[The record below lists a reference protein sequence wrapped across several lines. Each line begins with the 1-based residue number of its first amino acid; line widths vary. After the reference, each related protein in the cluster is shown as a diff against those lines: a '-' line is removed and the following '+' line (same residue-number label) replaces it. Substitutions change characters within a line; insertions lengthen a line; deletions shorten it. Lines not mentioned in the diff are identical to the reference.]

1 MSQIK
6 TKIRTYNDVV
16 DLFGEEKAADML
28 SEALDW
34 STIDPKNDKK
44 NIMERKP
51 LLLDPYMT
59 YEGEDSCKHIVAGL
73 LGDRDLDWASGY
85 IDEEKIKNGQVM
97 PADLKSALSMALDN
111 ELSTSWAY
119 LDALSSQCAEI
130 FNKFAGYIESAGL
143 ARGVLVPGEYELDSN
158 ALNADVSER
167 FNIQYGFQCDQ
178 MIDAMQ
184 FDMTLILTEKV
195 DSMDGYRLIQSVC
208 DWREENLEVI
218 EDAEN
223 NLDYGKVPSYVAYE
237 RPADIGTTIIDE
249 LCASQ
254 STAVEL
260 QGRNDMDGYT
270 LNAARTI
277 REYESSIQRPKAER
291 MINDSILSALLRGDE
306 LPEMDV
312 KAIRQYGI
320 QCSEY
325 LDFGYDVDASLS
337 GMLSPHAVL
346 EPRSNTPYVFRRAGF
361 DNLPFIYTQRHLR
374 NAIAP
379 KEADNHQHGLTIE
392 QIKALPEKLEE
403 PVVVFDQPN
412 YTVNGRSFE
421 GKGVAA
427 VLDMYDPDGVP
438 VIAYFFPNGYG
449 TKTNDNG
456 CSNVIASLYGRDNF
470 TSYLARAA
478 NEEKILYIDSEK
490 YEQMEKELPRYG
502 GTRFPP
508 ALAALSMDIII
519 PSSYICKMKAE
530 INPKLSDRE
539 KEHNSLNRTMH
550 FKVAD
555 SRRNR
560 LAQDRD
566 RPRNITLRY
575 DDDNRDSQ

>member
-1 MSQIK
+1 
-6 TKIRTYNDVV
+6 
-16 DLFGEEKAADML
+16 
-28 SEALDW
+28 
-34 STIDPKNDKK
+34 
-44 NIMERKP
+44 
-51 LLLDPYMT
+51 
-59 YEGEDSCKHIVAGL
+59 
-73 LGDRDLDWASGY
+73 
-85 IDEEKIKNGQVM
+85 
-97 PADLKSALSMALDN
+97 
-111 ELSTSWAY
+111 
-119 LDALSSQCAEI
+119 
-130 FNKFAGYIESAGL
+130 
-143 ARGVLVPGEYELDSN
+143 
-158 ALNADVSER
+158 
-167 FNIQYGFQCDQ
+167 
-178 MIDAMQ
+178 
-184 FDMTLILTEKV
+184 
-195 DSMDGYRLIQSVC
+195 
-208 DWREENLEVI
+208 
-218 EDAEN
+218 
-223 NLDYGKVPSYVAYE
+223 
-237 RPADIGTTIIDE
+237 
-249 LCASQ
+249 
-254 STAVEL
+254 
-260 QGRNDMDGYT
+260 MDGYT

-291 MINDSILSALLRGDE
+291 MVNDSILSALLRGDE

-346 EPRSNTPYVFRRAGF
+346 EPRPNTPYVFRRAGF

-392 QIKALPEKLEE
+392 QIKSLPEKLEE

-539 KEHNSLNRTMH
+539 REHNSLNRTMH
-550 FKVAD
+550 IKIAD

-566 RPRNITLRY
+566 KPRNINLRY
-575 DDDNRDSQ
+575 DDDNHDSQ

>member
-1 MSQIK
+1 MSEIK
-6 TKIRTYNDVV
+6 TKIRTYNDVI

-59 YEGEDSCKHIVAGL
+59 YEGEDYCKHIVAGF

-143 ARGVLVPGEYELDSN
+143 ARGVLVPGEYELDHD

-254 STAVEL
+254 GTAVEL

-291 MINDSILSALLRGDE
+291 TINDSILSALLRGDG

-346 EPRSNTPYVFRRAGF
+346 EPRPNTPYVFRRAGF

-519 PSSYICKMKAE
+519 PSSYLQDESGNKSEAV
-530 INPKLSDRE
+530 R
-539 KEHNSLNRTMH
+539 
-550 FKVAD
+550 
-555 SRRNR
+555 SRKG
-560 LAQDRD
+560 
-566 RPRNITLRY
+566 T
-575 DDDNRDSQ
+575 

>member
-1 MSQIK
+1 MSEIK
-6 TKIRTYNDVV
+6 TKIRTYNDVI

-59 YEGEDSCKHIVAGL
+59 YEGEDYCKHIVAGF

-143 ARGVLVPGEYELDSN
+143 ARGVLVPGEYELDHD

-167 FNIQYGFQCDQ
+167 FNIQYGFQFDQ

-254 STAVEL
+254 GTAVEKL
-260 QGRNDMDGYT
+260 VNYPTTKFERTMRDELFEALAVNETTISLMAKVPSSVFLDAVACMDSRYITGTCKERSRSQARCMCHKRRSSRQPKHGNPRWQEYGKGIADYGIQRHQDSRRAGKLVCGEGRYPRGSCPR
-270 LNAARTI
+270 LCRTI
-277 REYESSIQRPKAER
+277 RQRIPPGFPR
-291 MINDSILSALLRGDE
+291 LR
-306 LPEMDV
+306 
-312 KAIRQYGI
+312 
-320 QCSEY
+320 
-325 LDFGYDVDASLS
+325 
-337 GMLSPHAVL
+337 
-346 EPRSNTPYVFRRAGF
+346 FRRT
-361 DNLPFIYTQRHLR
+361 LVRYP
-374 NAIAP
+374 
-379 KEADNHQHGLTIE
+379 
-392 QIKALPEKLEE
+392 
-403 PVVVFDQPN
+403 
-412 YTVNGRSFE
+412 SF
-421 GKGVAA
+421 
-427 VLDMYDPDGVP
+427 
-438 VIAYFFPNGYG
+438 
-449 TKTNDNG
+449 
-456 CSNVIASLYGRDNF
+456 
-470 TSYLARAA
+470 
-478 NEEKILYIDSEK
+478 
-490 YEQMEKELPRYG
+490 
-502 GTRFPP
+502 
-508 ALAALSMDIII
+508 
-519 PSSYICKMKAE
+519 
-530 INPKLSDRE
+530 
-539 KEHNSLNRTMH
+539 
-550 FKVAD
+550 
-555 SRRNR
+555 
-560 LAQDRD
+560 
-566 RPRNITLRY
+566 
-575 DDDNRDSQ
+575 

>member
-1 MSQIK
+1 MDDYK
-6 TKIRTYNDVV
+6 KIPFDDPDLCVPDLDDFDQMKEFFLDCAAEYFRYLSSDDMEKMLAALGKRVDVLATPTDDV
-16 DLFGEEKAADML
+16 FISVSPDAVLRQYPDI
-28 SEALDW
+28 
-34 STIDPKNDKK
+34 TIDEAIQIRDNACE
-44 NIMERKP
+44 NIWES
-51 LLLDPYMT
+51 
-59 YEGEDSCKHIVAGL
+59 GGQS
-73 LGDRDLDWASGY
+73 DLDEIVWDQIGAEYKSIKSDSHRGLSGV
-85 IDEEKIKNGQVM
+85 K
-97 PADLKSALSMALDN
+97 
-111 ELSTSWAY
+111 
-119 LDALSSQCAEI
+119 DAKAKQ
-130 FNKFAGYIESAGL
+130 
-143 ARGVLVPGEYELDSN
+143 
-158 ALNADVSER
+158 
-167 FNIQYGFQCDQ
+167 
-178 MIDAMQ
+178 
-184 FDMTLILTEKV
+184 
-195 DSMDGYRLIQSVC
+195 
-208 DWREENLEVI
+208 
-218 EDAEN
+218 
-223 NLDYGKVPSYVAYE
+223 
-237 RPADIGTTIIDE
+237 
-249 LCASQ
+249 
-254 STAVEL
+254 AVHV
-260 QGRNDMDGYT
+260 ND
-270 LNAARTI
+270 AARTI

-291 MINDSILSALLRGDE
+291 TINDSILSALLRGDE

-346 EPRSNTPYVFRRAGF
+346 EPRPNTPYVFRRAGF

-379 KEADNHQHGLTIE
+379 KEADSHQHGLTIE
-392 QIKALPEKLEE
+392 QIKSLPEKLEE

-539 KEHNSLNRTMH
+539 REHNSLNRTMH

>member
-1 MSQIK
+1 MEYKDIK
-6 TKIRTYNDVV
+6 T
-16 DLFGEEKAADML
+16 A
-28 SEALDW
+28 
-34 STIDPKNDKK
+34 
-44 NIMERKP
+44 
-51 LLLDPYMT
+51 
-59 YEGEDSCKHIVAGL
+59 
-73 LGDRDLDWASGY
+73 
-85 IDEEKIKNGQVM
+85 
-97 PADLKSALSMALDN
+97 
-111 ELSTSWAY
+111 
-119 LDALSSQCAEI
+119 
-130 FNKFAGYIESAGL
+130 
-143 ARGVLVPGEYELDSN
+143 
-158 ALNADVSER
+158 
-167 FNIQYGFQCDQ
+167 
-178 MIDAMQ
+178 
-184 FDMTLILTEKV
+184 
-195 DSMDGYRLIQSVC
+195 
-208 DWREENLEVI
+208 
-218 EDAEN
+218 
-223 NLDYGKVPSYVAYE
+223 
-237 RPADIGTTIIDE
+237 DE
-249 LCASQ
+249 LESWYAEKEDILEGHVRDY
-254 STAVEL
+254 AV
-260 QGRNDMDGYT
+260 
-270 LNAARTI
+270 
-277 REYESSIQRPKAER
+277 P
-291 MINDSILSALLRGDE
+291 
-306 LPEMDV
+306 
-312 KAIRQYGI
+312 
-320 QCSEY
+320 
-325 LDFGYDVDASLS
+325 
-337 GMLSPHAVL
+337 
-346 EPRSNTPYVFRRAGF
+346 F

-392 QIKALPEKLEE
+392 QIKSLPEKLEE

-539 KEHNSLNRTMH
+539 REHNSLNRTMH

>member
-1 MSQIK
+1 MA
-6 TKIRTYNDVV
+6 IR
-16 DLFGEEKAADML
+16 L
-28 SEALDW
+28 
-34 STIDPKNDKK
+34 
-44 NIMERKP
+44 
-51 LLLDPYMT
+51 
-59 YEGEDSCKHIVAGL
+59 
-73 LGDRDLDWASGY
+73 
-85 IDEEKIKNGQVM
+85 
-97 PADLKSALSMALDN
+97 
-111 ELSTSWAY
+111 
-119 LDALSSQCAEI
+119 
-130 FNKFAGYIESAGL
+130 
-143 ARGVLVPGEYELDSN
+143 
-158 ALNADVSER
+158 
-167 FNIQYGFQCDQ
+167 
-178 MIDAMQ
+178 
-184 FDMTLILTEKV
+184 TL
-195 DSMDGYRLIQSVC
+195 
-208 DWREENLEVI
+208 REH
-218 EDAEN
+218 
-223 NLDYGKVPSYVAYE
+223 
-237 RPADIGTTIIDE
+237 
-249 LCASQ
+249 
-254 STAVEL
+254 
-260 QGRNDMDGYT
+260 
-270 LNAARTI
+270 
-277 REYESSIQRPKAER
+277 ESSIQRPKAER
-291 MINDSILSALLRGDE
+291 TINDSILSALLRGDE

-346 EPRSNTPYVFRRAGF
+346 EPRPNTPYVFRRAGF

-539 KEHNSLNRTMH
+539 REHNSLNRTMH
-550 FKVAD
+550 IKVAD

-566 RPRNITLRY
+566 KPRNITPRY
-575 DDDNRDSQ
+575 DDDSHDSQ

>member
-1 MSQIK
+1 MSEIK
-6 TKIRTYNDVV
+6 TKIRTYNDVI

-59 YEGEDSCKHIVAGL
+59 YEDEDYCKHIVAGF
-73 LGDRDLDWASGY
+73 LGDRDLDWASGF

-143 ARGVLVPGEYELDSN
+143 ARGVLVPGEYELDH
-158 ALNADVSER
+158 D
-167 FNIQYGFQCDQ
+167 
-178 MIDAMQ
+178 
-184 FDMTLILTEKV
+184 
-195 DSMDGYRLIQSVC
+195 
-208 DWREENLEVI
+208 
-218 EDAEN
+218 
-223 NLDYGKVPSYVAYE
+223 
-237 RPADIGTTIIDE
+237 
-249 LCASQ
+249 
-254 STAVEL
+254 
-260 QGRNDMDGYT
+260 T

-291 MINDSILSALLRGDE
+291 TINDSILSALLRGDE

-320 QCSEY
+320 QYSEY

-346 EPRSNTPYVFRRAGF
+346 EPRPNTPYVFRRAGF

-392 QIKALPEKLEE
+392 QIKSLPEKLEE

-508 ALAALSMDIII
+508 ALATLSMDIII

-530 INPKLSDRE
+530 INPKLSDCER
-539 KEHNSLNRTMH
+539 EHNSLNRTMH
-550 FKVAD
+550 IKVAD

-566 RPRNITLRY
+566 KPRNITPRY
-575 DDDNRDSQ
+575 DDDSHDSQ

>member
-1 MSQIK
+1 
-6 TKIRTYNDVV
+6 
-16 DLFGEEKAADML
+16 
-28 SEALDW
+28 
-34 STIDPKNDKK
+34 
-44 NIMERKP
+44 
-51 LLLDPYMT
+51 
-59 YEGEDSCKHIVAGL
+59 
-73 LGDRDLDWASGY
+73 
-85 IDEEKIKNGQVM
+85 
-97 PADLKSALSMALDN
+97 
-111 ELSTSWAY
+111 
-119 LDALSSQCAEI
+119 
-130 FNKFAGYIESAGL
+130 
-143 ARGVLVPGEYELDSN
+143 
-158 ALNADVSER
+158 
-167 FNIQYGFQCDQ
+167 
-178 MIDAMQ
+178 
-184 FDMTLILTEKV
+184 
-195 DSMDGYRLIQSVC
+195 
-208 DWREENLEVI
+208 
-218 EDAEN
+218 
-223 NLDYGKVPSYVAYE
+223 
-237 RPADIGTTIIDE
+237 
-249 LCASQ
+249 
-254 STAVEL
+254 
-260 QGRNDMDGYT
+260 MDGYT

-291 MINDSILSALLRGDE
+291 TINDSILYALLRGDE

-312 KAIRQYGI
+312 KAIRQ
-320 QCSEY
+320 
-325 LDFGYDVDASLS
+325 
-337 GMLSPHAVL
+337 
-346 EPRSNTPYVFRRAGF
+346 
-361 DNLPFIYTQRHLR
+361 
-374 NAIAP
+374 
-379 KEADNHQHGLTIE
+379 HGLTIE
-392 QIKALPEKLEE
+392 QIKSPRKS
-403 PVVVFDQPN
+403 V
-412 YTVNGRSFE
+412 
-421 GKGVAA
+421 K
-427 VLDMYDPDGVP
+427 

-539 KEHNSLNRTMH
+539 REHNSLNRTMH